1 MSDRLVLVG
10 GLLAVF
16 VIAGLQ
22 DPALLAVLLALVLAL
37 AGREAP
43 MLLRGVLPAVA
54 WINLAVSAGYAVPA
68 WLDARPWL
76 EFVLRL
82 NLRVVLLGVLTLWL
96 AGHVRLERAVA
107 GWPSLTF
114 LVVVVQGQFR
124 ALRATWGACRQGLA
138 SRMPERLAGMRRI
151 IIPARQLAV
160 LIDKAEAGAEELT
173 RGMRARGAFDDR
185 V

>member
-1 MSDRLVLVG
+1 
-10 GLLAVF
+10 
-16 VIAGLQ
+16 
-22 DPALLAVLLALVLAL
+22 
-37 AGREAP
+37 
-43 MLLRGVLPAVA
+43 
-54 WINLAVSAGYAVPA
+54 
-68 WLDARPWL
+68 
-76 EFVLRL
+76 
-82 NLRVVLLGVLTLWL
+82 
-96 AGHVRLERAVA
+96 
-107 GWPSLTF
+107 
-114 LVVVVQGQFR
+114 VVVQGQFR